1 MRIVDDSLAGT
12 LESSDAVVRVS
23 PHDELEVTVVS
34 TVEAQ
39 FGAQIR
45 AVVNETL
52 AELGVDSGRIVV
64 EDKGALDCTLRA
76 RVQAACLRAS
86 GDAIDWSVL

>member
-1 MRIVDDSLAGT
+1 MHIVHDSLAGT

-23 PHDELEVTVVS
+23 PLPTLEVTVVS
-34 TVEAQ
+34 TVGAQ

-45 AVVNETL
+45 AVVAETL
-52 AELGVDSGRIVV
+52 DALAVESGRVVV

-76 RVQAACLRAS
+76 RVQAAVARAC
-86 GDAIDWSVL
+86 DEPLDWSAL

>member
-1 MRIVDDSLAGT
+1 MRIVNDSLAGT

-23 PHDELEVTVVS
+23 PHDTLEVTVVS

-45 AVVNETL
+45 AVVAETL
-52 AELGVDSGRIVV
+52 DALQVRSGRIVV
-64 EDKGALDCTLRA
+64 EDKGALDCALRA
-76 RVQAACLRAS
+76 RVQAAVARAS
-86 GDAIDWSVL
+86 QDDLEWSAL

>member
-1 MRIVDDSLAGT
+1 MRIVNDSLAGT

-23 PHDELEVTVVS
+23 PHDTLEVTVVS

-45 AVVNETL
+45 AVVAETL
-52 AELGVDSGRIVV
+52 DSLDVRDGRVVV

-76 RVQAACLRAS
+76 RVQAAVMRAS
-86 GDAIDWSVL
+86 DDDLDWSAL

>member
-1 MRIVDDSLAGT
+1 MRIVNDSLAGT

-23 PHDELEVTVVS
+23 PHDTLEVTVVS

-45 AVVNETL
+45 AVVADTL
-52 AELGVDSGRIVV
+52 DSLDVRDGRVVV

-76 RVQAACLRAS
+76 RVQAAVMRAS
-86 GDAIDWSVL
+86 DDDLDWSAL

>member
-1 MRIVDDSLAGT
+1 MRIVNESLAGT

-23 PHDELEVTVVS
+23 PHEELEVTVVS

-45 AVVNETL
+45 ALVAETL
-52 AELGVDSGRIVV
+52 ESLDVHAARVVV

-76 RVQAACLRAS
+76 RLQAAVLRA
-86 GDAIDWSVL
+86 GDGEIEWSRL